1 MRVPVTIITMLI
13 VLSGAAQDSS
23 LFKYSQFISNGDTLN
38 YRLMYPDRYDVNKKY
53 PVVLFLHGVGER
65 GTDNEAQLKWGG
77 TLFSDSTN
85 RTKFPAFVIFP
96 QCAND
101 DFWANMSMDNSKKDS
116 LGVFEY
122 HSNRPFNP
130 SLGLVSKLIDSFAR
144 TAQVDSSRI
153 YLGGLS
159 MGGMG
164 TFELLWRKPK
174 FFAAAIAICGGGDP
188 GQVKRYANK
197 FPIWIFHGSSDPIVP
212 TSGSRLMV
220 KSLKAAGAKVTYTE
234 YPGVG
239 HDSWKNAFKEPTL
252 LDWLFAQKK

>member
-23 LFKYSQFISNGDTLN
+23 LYRYSRFISNGDTLN

-65 GTDNEAQLKWGG
+65 GNDNEAQLKWGG

-96 QCAND
+96 QCANE

-116 LGVFEY
+116 QGVYVY

-144 TAQVDSSRI
+144 TPQVDSSRF

-197 FPIWIFHGSSDPIVP
+197 FPIWIFHGGSDFLVP
-212 TSGSRLMV
+212 ASGFEVNGQKLKSRWCEGDLHGIPGSRPRQLEECIQGTHV
-220 KSLKAAGAKVTYTE
+220 A
-234 YPGVG
+234 
-239 HDSWKNAFKEPTL
+239 
-252 LDWLFAQKK
+252 